1 MTGKKLLTDETSGR
15 LDLLRKRTIET
26 FFNLFG
32 VVLVVLMT
40 LRFFQAKYIHVGVY
54 LGLRYA

>member
-40 LRFFQAKYIHVGVY
+40 LRFFQAKYIHVGV
-54 LGLRYA
+54 